1 MEITIQSILSD
12 ENLKTARE
20 SFIGKRDSCGIDG
33 IKLSMLD
40 EYWEINGEK
49 IKKSIM
55 EKKYKLGIIQQQD
68 IVNQKGKKRT
78 ISLMNTV
85 DRFIFR
91 AVTQVLSMAWNPK
104 FSEYAYA
111 YREHK
116 GVKEAVEQAV
126 AYIEDG
132 NSWCAEIDIQNFFD
146 NIDHNNMLEKLQEKI
161 EDPKIIELLVGYIK
175 CTVMDDHIFY
185 QKDRGILQGG
195 PLSPLLSNIYMNEI
209 DHYMEKNGY
218 CFCRFGDN
226 INIYCNSYELAFQQ
240 YQDVKEHLEKIEKVP
255 LNKSKSGVYK
265 SLNRKFLGYCFE
277 EKSGKVIAKHEKKA
291 YTTIYRD
298 WYTTGIKK
306 VDHNYH
312 LINEGILTKR
322 DYTLLF
328 EGPTGKKY
336 IPIET
341 TDSLYVYSNIIF
353 SGNFFECHIDGNSM
367 GKRIQNIMRNIT
379 EYKDAIPTMRHLS
392 LEIAEVFGNTFE
404 NMTAYMKQLS
414 PKIKKNV
421 KNNLYRKIIVAG
433 DDITFVCNAKLALP
447 AVKYFL
453 SHVGEEKDYSACGGI
468 AYFNSHF
475 PFSDAY
481 QVAEAC
487 CDSAKKKAKIKENR
501 GNDGLMIGNFFDFQV
516 CTNIRAAHLDT
527 YRDKH
532 YLSDQGY
539 FIARPYY
546 VKVAKDTDG
555 LNEKNQKYSVEWLEY
570 WSEIFRKMPR
580 SKAKQ
585 LRNVIP
591 MGKNEIQKTIS
602 FLTSRGYKI
611 FEESQDEYQVWYDA
625 LEIMDLF
632 IGGEIEN
639 EDNN

>member
-1 MEITIQSILSD
+1 MKPELCDKEVLAMYDVRGIQSYIFKSNAAKEIIGASKLVEKIVTEGLQEYIKTLEPSEQSRYMKDWESD
-12 ENLKTARE
+12 DAEAFLKDSTIEMQVMFVGGGNAYVLFRKGDVCQKVNRFLAKYVLEKTYSLNLAVAVVEKTASYKDDYEAINTEMRRIKAHMPLTQP
-20 SFIGKRDSCGIDG
+20 IGALPFMAAD
-33 IKLSMLD
+33 
-40 EYWEINGEK
+40 
-49 IKKSIM
+49 SIM
-55 EKKYKLGIIQQQD
+55 GYPLTYKENGKYLCTEAKLKRACFPKNENEKVFDK
-68 IVNQKGKKRT
+68 
-78 ISLMNTV
+78 M
-85 DRFIFR
+85 
-91 AVTQVLSMAWNPK
+91 VT
-104 FSEYAYA
+104 
-111 YREHK
+111 
-116 GVKEAVEQAV
+116 
-126 AYIEDG
+126 
-132 NSWCAEIDIQNFFD
+132 
-146 NIDHNNMLEKLQEKI
+146 EK
-161 EDPKIIELLVGYIK
+161 
-175 CTVMDDHIFY
+175 
-185 QKDRGILQGG
+185 
-195 PLSPLLSNIYMNEI
+195 
-209 DHYMEKNGY
+209 
-218 CFCRFGDN
+218 GDN
-226 INIYCNSYELAFQQ
+226 STLA
-240 YQDVKEHLEKIEKVP
+240 V
-255 LNKSKSGVYK
+255 
-265 SLNRKFLGYCFE
+265 
-277 EKSGKVIAKHEKKA
+277 
-291 YTTIYRD
+291 
-298 WYTTGIKK
+298 
-306 VDHNYH
+306 
-312 LINEGILTKR
+312 
-322 DYTLLF
+322 
-328 EGPTGKKY
+328 
-336 IPIET
+336 
-341 TDSLYVYSNIIF
+341 
-353 SGNFFECHIDGNSM
+353 CHIDGNSM

-501 GNDGLMIGNFFDFQV
+501 GNDGLKIGNFFDFQV

>member
-1 MEITIQSILSD
+1 MKITIQAILSD

-49 IKKSIM
+49 IKKSII
-55 EKKYKLGIIQQQD
+55 ERKYKLGIIQQQD

-116 GVKEAVEQAV
+116 GVKEAVEQVA
-126 AYIEDG
+126 AYIEEG

-146 NIDHNNMLEKLQEKI
+146 NINHNIMLEKLQEKI
-161 EDPKIIELLVGYIK
+161 EDSKIIELLIGYIK

-185 QKDRGILQGG
+185 QKDKGILQGG
-195 PLSPLLSNIYMNEI
+195 PLSPLLSNIYMNEM
-209 DHYMEKNGY
+209 DHYMEKKGY
-218 CFCRFGDN
+218 RFCRFGDN

-277 EKSGKVIAKHEKKA
+277 EKSGKIIAKHEKKA

-298 WYTTGIKK
+298 WYTTGIEK

-336 IPIET
+336 IPVET

-353 SGNFFECHIDGNSM
+353 SGNFFEFVNKKGLNVTLIDKYGEKIGSFVP
-367 GKRIQNIMRNIT
+367 QNNRRNIKT
-379 EYKDAIPTMRHLS
+379 EIKQLKVYDNEKERLELAKK
-392 LEIAEVFGNTFE
+392 LEIASVSNIRANLKYYARRKNSERLQDAVTGISRLIQQLNEAKDVTKLMTIEAQSRQKYYQCFNEILNDEDFIFEKRTRRPPEDPLNAMISFGNTLLYQRIANEINRTSLDIRIGIVHAAGSRPESLNLDLADLFKPILVDRTIFTLVNRKMLEATDFVEVENNGIYLSREGKKQFIREFE
-404 NMTAYMKQLS
+404 RK
-414 PKIKKNV
+414 
-421 KNNLYRKIIVAG
+421 LYQKVQI
-433 DDITFVCNAKLALP
+433 
-447 AVKYFL
+447 
-453 SHVGEEKDYSACGGI
+453 
-468 AYFNSHF
+468 
-475 PFSDAY
+475 
-481 QVAEAC
+481 
-487 CDSAKKKAKIKENR
+487 
-501 GNDGLMIGNFFDFQV
+501 DGLD
-516 CTNIRAAHLDT
+516 RT
-527 YRDKH
+527 YD
-532 YLSDQGY
+532 
-539 FIARPYY
+539 Y
-546 VKVAKDTDG
+546 V
-555 LNEKNQKYSVEWLEY
+555 
-570 WSEIFRKMPR
+570 I
-580 SKAKQ
+580 
-585 LRNVIP
+585 
-591 MGKNEIQKTIS
+591 KNEIQKLKK
-602 FLTSRGYKI
+602 FFEYGEKYKP
-611 FEESQDEYQVWYDA
+611 YKYV
-625 LEIMDLF
+625 
-632 IGGEIEN
+632 
-639 EDNN
+639 